1 MSKYTQTKKWS
12 DMIGEEMDF
21 TIPPFQL
28 SPTKY
33 MNKEKQANKRKKL
46 ARRPSYTR
54 C

>member
-28 SPTKY
+28 SPTSY
-33 MNKEKQANKRKKL
+33 TPPI
-46 ARRPSYTR
+46 PSYSPKDYYD
-54 C
+54 